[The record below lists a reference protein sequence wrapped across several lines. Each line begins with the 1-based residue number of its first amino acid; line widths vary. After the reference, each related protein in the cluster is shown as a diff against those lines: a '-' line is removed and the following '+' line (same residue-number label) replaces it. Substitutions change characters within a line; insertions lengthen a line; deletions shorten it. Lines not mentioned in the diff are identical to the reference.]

1 MSRFVANL
9 SLIHPRFRQPGWCIG
24 VVCQVKLL
32 DKALHTIQLCLG
44 VKVKYFAGIPHSL
57 VPGPNTYY

>member
-9 SLIHPRFRQPGWCIG
+9 SLIHPWFRQPGRCIG

-32 DKALHTIQLCLG
+32 DKTLHTILLCFG
-44 VKVKYFAGIPHSL
+44 VKAKYLAGVPHSL
-57 VPGPNTYY
+57 VPATNTYY